1 MGNRWSGAWWG
12 YLISFG
18 MILVATVAGKLL
30 EALPVFTPYNTEMLY
45 ILCVAVSAIYLG
57 FGPSFMASIL
67 SVLAFDFF
75 FTIPLLTFTVASQQ
89 DIFSLLILFIVT
101 FAISCLSPRIR

>member
-1 MGNRWSGAWWG
+1 MDNRWSGAWWG

-18 MILVATVAGKLL
+18 MILVATLAGKLMEL
-30 EALPVFTPYNTEMLY
+30 LPFFTPYNTEMLY
-45 ILCVAVSAIYLG
+45 VLCVALSAIYLG

-75 FTIPLLTFTVASQQ
+75 FTLPLLTFTVASQQ
-89 DIFSLLILFIVT
+89 DIFSLFILFVVT
-101 FAISCLSPRIR
+101 FAISCLSPKIR

>member
-1 MGNRWSGAWWG
+1 LDKKWSGVWWG

-18 MILVATVAGKLL
+18 MVVVVTAAGKLL
-30 EALPVFTPYNTEMLY
+30 EALPAFTPYNTEMLY
-45 ILCVAVSAIYLG
+45 VLCVAISAIYLG

-75 FTIPLLTFTVASQQ
+75 FTLPLLTFTVASQQ
-89 DIFSLLILFIVT
+89 DILSLFILSVVT
-101 FAISCLSPRIR
+101 FIISCLSPKIR